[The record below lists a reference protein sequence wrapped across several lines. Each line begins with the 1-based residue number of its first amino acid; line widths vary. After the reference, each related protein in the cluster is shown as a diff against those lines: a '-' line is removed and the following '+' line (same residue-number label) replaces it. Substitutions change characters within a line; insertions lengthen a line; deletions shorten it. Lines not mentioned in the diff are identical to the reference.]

1 MSSAKKCIDSGTID
15 QIVKAS
21 KGKLNGDQAM
31 QLLYDLEKKVQ
42 ESKKIDSTY
51 KLEDFL
57 SDQAKEIYRIKQTA
71 VTKSKAKLLNTLIK
85 KDLSDFIENF
95 DQPADKAVEALLVG
109 RYTLNDKSRLSVAAK
124 INATRKELMGGFI
137 NDLNSIDNRNNGI
150 KGETLKSV
158 RQGIH
163 SKDIMYELYNM
174 RQEGTD
180 PNISLTKNVQAH
192 EIAKVI
198 VKYQDVV
205 RERLNRAGADI
216 QMLEGRIGRQ
226 THDISKI
233 RKTGLSKWIQDVIP
247 LLDMK
252 KTFGEKIYKVDIR
265 TQLSSIYD
273 NITAGKGLAFEKL
286 MNSEDLTSGS
296 SLAGQL
302 TNNARELHFK
312 GPDHWLQ
319 YNEKYGQGSMEKII
333 VKDLMSGAR
342 DITLMETLGTD
353 PEKMLF
359 GKDGILQT
367 YSTKNDKAGNFET
380 ADKLKENLIRN
391 WYDALTGKT
400 DIPDSI
406 NVAKISNT
414 VLALNYLSKLGGAT
428 LSAVTDIPNQV
439 AQLAYNGINPIEG
452 YMKTFNNLTFG
463 LSPKFKQDI
472 AASIGAGLEGTIGD
486 FVSRM
491 NLAGDEP
498 PGILSNMLRLFF
510 KLNLLQP
517 WTDAHKSGMSLTLSN
532 LLGRSADTPFEAL
545 DSELVRSLV
554 QYGINAKEWKLI
566 RSTVTIAEDGNSYL
580 IPANVNNVDNQL
592 ILDYAGKQDLG
603 TDSINRIK
611 DELRTKLQTYISD
624 QVDEGVITP
633 GVKEKV
639 VTTWGLQKGSIPGE
653 IVRHLMQ
660 FWQFPVKF
668 LNNMGMNP
676 LDIGHG
682 RDISGKG
689 YDFTKG
695 ISEVNRFMFSPDAMG
710 YAAFIAQVLFFGYVS
725 MSLKDIS
732 KNQTPSTDFSNPKVT
747 TRALL
752 ASGALGL
759 YGDFLF
765 DEYSKYGENF
775 VGTIIGP
782 TSQSITNIVDIIKN
796 AGIKGIVQGDK
807 KGFKNAGKSAYN
819 LIKNNT
825 PGINL
830 FYTKMALDY
839 MILYH
844 LEEYFNPDYQSKRE
858 SRMRETGQEYIIQP

>member
-1 MSSAKKCIDSGTID
+1 
-15 QIVKAS
+15 
-21 KGKLNGDQAM
+21 
-31 QLLYDLEKKVQ
+31 
-42 ESKKIDSTY
+42 
-51 KLEDFL
+51 
-57 SDQAKEIYRIKQTA
+57 
-71 VTKSKAKLLNTLIK
+71 
-85 KDLSDFIENF
+85 
-95 DQPADKAVEALLVG
+95 
-109 RYTLNDKSRLSVAAK
+109 
-124 INATRKELMGGFI
+124 
-137 NDLNSIDNRNNGI
+137 
-150 KGETLKSV
+150 
-158 RQGIH
+158 
-163 SKDIMYELYNM
+163 
-174 RQEGTD
+174 
-180 PNISLTKNVQAH
+180 
-192 EIAKVI
+192 
-198 VKYQDVV
+198 
-205 RERLNRAGADI
+205 
-216 QMLEGRIGRQ
+216 
-226 THDISKI
+226 
-233 RKTGLSKWIQDVIP
+233 
-247 LLDMK
+247 
-252 KTFGEKIYKVDIR
+252 
-265 TQLSSIYD
+265 
-273 NITAGKGLAFEKL
+273 
-286 MNSEDLTSGS
+286 
-296 SLAGQL
+296 
-302 TNNARELHFK
+302 
-312 GPDHWLQ
+312 
-319 YNEKYGQGSMEKII
+319 
-333 VKDLMSGAR
+333 
-342 DITLMETLGTD
+342 
-353 PEKMLF
+353 
-359 GKDGILQT
+359 
-367 YSTKNDKAGNFET
+367 
-380 ADKLKENLIRN
+380 
-391 WYDALTGKT
+391 
-400 DIPDSI
+400 
-406 NVAKISNT
+406 
-414 VLALNYLSKLGGAT
+414 
-428 LSAVTDIPNQV
+428 
-439 AQLAYNGINPIEG
+439 
-452 YMKTFNNLTFG
+452 MKTFNNLTFG

-532 LLGRSADTPFEAL
+532 LLGRSADTAFEAL

-566 RSTVTIAEDGNSYL
+566 RSTVSIAEDGNSYL
-580 IPANVNNVDNQL
+580 IPANINNIDNQL

-611 DELRTKLQTYISD
+611 DDLRTKLQTYISD

-633 GVKEKV
+633 GIKEKV

-695 ISEVNRFMFSPDAMG
+695 ISEVNRFMLSPDAMG

-725 MSLKDIS
+725 MSLKDIA

-796 AGIKGIVQGDK
+796 AGVKGIIQGDTQ
-807 KGFKNAGKSAYN
+807 GFKNAGKSAYN

-830 FYTKMALDY
+830 FYTKLALDY

-844 LEEYFNPDYQSKRE
+844 LEEFFNPDYQSKRE